1 MDTNL
6 QKLYCMLLVV
16 FLLATRMAAGML
28 AASLAAIDGVDAL
41 ELQLQQEQ
49 MPAEVVLHMVPASAR
64 GSFLLYQLAK
74 AINSG
79 HLLELEFEQ
88 EQEQEQELVLEH
100 ELIVEQQVDVDS
112 SWLAA
117 MANEF
122 QSVPVY
128 EDFPMDFQNWLID
141 SFGLN
146 AVDVYQGWLRARSG
160 RGQVICNAVGQC
172 FEVAQILSS
181 CCPF

>member
-1 MDTNL
+1 
-6 QKLYCMLLVV
+6 ML
-16 FLLATRMAAGML
+16 A
-28 AASLAAIDGVDAL
+28 AASLAALDVDGADDAL
-41 ELQLQQEQ
+41 ELQLHQEQEQ
-49 MPAEVVLHMVPASAR
+49 MPAEVVLDMVPASAR

-79 HLLELEFEQ
+79 HLLELEL
-88 EQEQEQELVLEH
+88 EQEQEQEL
-100 ELIVEQQVDVDS
+100 IVEQEVQVDS

-122 QSVPVY
+122 QNVPVY
-128 EDFPMDFQNWLID
+128 EGFNMDFQNWLID
-141 SFGLN
+141 SYGLN
-146 AVDVYQGWLRARSG
+146 AVDVYQGWSMMRSG
-160 RGQVICNAVGQC
+160 RGREICNAFGQC